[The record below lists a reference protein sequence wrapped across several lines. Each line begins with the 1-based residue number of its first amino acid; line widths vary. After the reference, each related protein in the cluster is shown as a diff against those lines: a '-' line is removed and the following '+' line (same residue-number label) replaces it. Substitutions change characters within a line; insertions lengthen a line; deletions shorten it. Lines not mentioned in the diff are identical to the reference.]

1 MKKLLLMFVLIG
13 FTCLSANAG
22 ELLYTL
28 GVPMRYSSGNGTSRS
43 IYRYGRNASFTPA
56 NQARAA
62 ARQRAIRRYEA
73 ITKSLENDVR
83 NQCGSGGSYPRN
95 YSNQRAVALQQP
107 ISRFDRNYTV
117 SRSQKAYTRGGVT
130 YYN

>member
-43 IYRYGRNASFTPA
+43 VYRYGTNASFTPA

-62 ARQRAIRRYEA
+62 ARQGAIRRYDA
-73 ITKSLENDVR
+73 ITNSIENSGR
-83 NQCGSGGSYPRN
+83 NQYGYAPRN

-107 ISRFDRNYTV
+107 VSRFDKSYSV
-117 SRSQKAYTRGGVT
+117 SRPQKSYTRGGVT